1 MLNLMAYT
9 MKRIIVM
16 VALLATIVLSACD
29 NESERTPRTELEALI
44 QNLMRDYDGQV
55 DMEAFLTDAQKGVWF
70 ISDYEFYLAN
80 GEIKGPL
87 DGASLLSPMMLFPDG
102 TCRYFISV
110 MPAPMVYSDSWRWSV
125 STRHEN
131 TIEIINSESE
141 NPIPSLLEL
150 WYYKDGVFIMKGKGA
165 ITIYASN
172 GTASVDYCL
181 IVGHIATDTETVNQY
196 LSYGPY
202 NEEYPYYR
210 DNDNRP
216 DR

>member
-1 MLNLMAYT
+1 MAYT

-16 VALLATIVLSACD
+16 VALLATIVLPSCD

-102 TCRYFISV
+102 TCRYFIS
-110 MPAPMVYSDSWRWSV
+110 
-125 STRHEN
+125 
-131 TIEIINSESE
+131 
-141 NPIPSLLEL
+141 
-150 WYYKDGVFIMKGKGA
+150 
-165 ITIYASN
+165 
-172 GTASVDYCL
+172 
-181 IVGHIATDTETVNQY
+181 
-196 LSYGPY
+196 
-202 NEEYPYYR
+202 
-210 DNDNRP
+210 
-216 DR
+216 